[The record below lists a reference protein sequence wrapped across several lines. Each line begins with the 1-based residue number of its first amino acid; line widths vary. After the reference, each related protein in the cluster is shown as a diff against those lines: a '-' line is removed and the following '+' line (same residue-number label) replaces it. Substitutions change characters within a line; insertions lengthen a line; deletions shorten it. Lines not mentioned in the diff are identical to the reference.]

1 MVGAVGLLV
10 AGWLVLL
17 SGYDIRQRRLPNR
30 LTLPAAAAV
39 PVAAAVAGHGPAALV
54 GGAALSGAYLLVH
67 LIAPAALGAGDVKLA
82 AALGA
87 LTGAFGADLW
97 VLAAVS
103 APLLT
108 GVWALVSVGAGRGR
122 TVPHGP
128 AMCLAS
134 AVAAVLGMC

>member
-39 PVAAAVAGHGPAALV
+39 PVAAAVAGHGLAALA

-67 LIAPAALGAGDVKLA
+67 LIAPAALGPG
-82 AALGA
+82 
-87 LTGAFGADLW
+87 T
-97 VLAAVS
+97 S
-103 APLLT
+103 SSPPR
-108 GVWALVSVGAGRGR
+108 SGR
-122 TVPHGP
+122 
-128 AMCLAS
+128 
-134 AVAAVLGMC
+134 